1 MQKQFYPV
9 IGTEIALPF
18 YIIGIGVSCW
28 QFPVSRPEGY
38 DYPQLFVCI
47 EGEGEV
53 TVDGKTVKIMPDSI
67 FYIPPHCPHEY
78 RALSHSWYLDWV
90 CFDGKQ
96 ALELLKEWD
105 LNKFHVFLNCGAERM
120 HKLFDSAYYTIK
132 SDKAYGNY
140 YASAQLYDMLLEYRK
155 LSDDKFPYKSRVN
168 SEAVAKVMKYTEENY
183 SKPIKLADMAA
194 QKSISVNSLKSL
206 QVTDQWNI

>member
-1 MQKQFYPV
+1 
-9 IGTEIALPF
+9 
-18 YIIGIGVSCW
+18 
-28 QFPVSRPEGY
+28 
-38 DYPQLFVCI
+38 
-47 EGEGEV
+47 
-53 TVDGKTVKIMPDSI
+53 MPDSI

-78 RALSHSWYLDWV
+78 RATTHSWYLDWV

-194 QKSISVNSLKSL
+194 VGLILKLEIRFSHFLILRLQPEVVFDLFFQKGEMLPIDSDYLFLKYS
-206 QVTDQWNI
+206 QWRSRYP

>member
-140 YASAQLYDMLLEYRK
+140 YASA
-155 LSDDKFPYKSRVN
+155 
-168 SEAVAKVMKYTEENY
+168 
-183 SKPIKLADMAA
+183 
-194 QKSISVNSLKSL
+194 
-206 QVTDQWNI
+206 

>member
-1 MQKQFYPV
+1 MQKQFYPI
-9 IGTEIALPF
+9 IGTEKALPF

-38 DYPQLFVCI
+38 DYPQLFVCLD
-47 EGEGEV
+47 GEGEV

-78 RALSHSWYLDWV
+78 RATTHSWYLDWV

-132 SDKAYGNY
+132 ATKHTATIMPPHSFTICFLNT
-140 YASAQLYDMLLEYRK
+140 ASFQTISSHTR
-155 LSDDKFPYKSRVN
+155 
-168 SEAVAKVMKYTEENY
+168 AV
-183 SKPIKLADMAA
+183 
-194 QKSISVNSLKSL
+194 
-206 QVTDQWNI
+206 

>member
-1 MQKQFYPV
+1 MQKQFYPI
-9 IGTEIALPF
+9 IGTEKALPF

-38 DYPQLFVCI
+38 DYPQLFVCL

-78 RALSHSWYLDWV
+78 RAMTHSWYLDWV

-96 ALELLKEWD
+96 ALELLKE
-105 LNKFHVFLNCGAERM
+105 
-120 HKLFDSAYYTIK
+120 
-132 SDKAYGNY
+132 
-140 YASAQLYDMLLEYRK
+140 
-155 LSDDKFPYKSRVN
+155 
-168 SEAVAKVMKYTEENY
+168 
-183 SKPIKLADMAA
+183 
-194 QKSISVNSLKSL
+194 
-206 QVTDQWNI
+206 